1 MKRLHSWSIDPGEA
15 IRIQKKLAPMVDR
28 NGELFSPR
36 YIGGVDLS
44 VNRAM
49 NEAIAAVVVLDYPG
63 LRIIEIEKAKGNLDL
78 PYIPGLLSFREA
90 PLILKACRKISV
102 IPQLL
107 IVDGQGIA
115 HPRRMGLASHLGL
128 FLDIPTTGC
137 AKSPLCGRY
146 DKPGDKP
153 GDYSEMVDKEETI
166 GIALRTRT
174 GAKPIYISTGH
185 MISIESAM
193 YWILK
198 CCTGYRLP
206 QPTRLA
212 HQAAGGT
219 MKTETIMVE

>member
-1 MKRLHSWSIDPGEA
+1 MLHSWSIAPSEA
-15 IRIQKKLAPMVDR
+15 VQIQKKLAQMVVR
-28 NGELFSPR
+28 NGDPVSLS

-44 VNRAM
+44 VNQSTNKAV
-49 NEAIAAVVVLDYPG
+49 AAVVILDYPG
-63 LRIIEIEKAKGNLDL
+63 LKIVEIEKARGELGL

-90 PLILKACRKISV
+90 PLILEACRKTNFT
-102 IPQLL
+102 PQLL

-128 FLDIPTTGC
+128 FLDIPTIGC
-137 AKSPLCGRY
+137 AKSPLCGKY
-146 DKPGDKP
+146 NNPGDKA
-153 GDYSEMVDKEETI
+153 GDYSEIVDKGEAI
-166 GIALRTRT
+166 GITLRTRA

-185 MISIESAM
+185 QISMESAI

-212 HQAAGGT
+212 HQAAGET
-219 MKTETIMVE
+219 MKTGGIMVE